1 MILSFAVFVVLDFE
15 GLVGLLFDEED
26 VGFVVED
33 NDGCFTED
41 VEGFAVVDVVAFVAE
56 ERGVEEC
63 VFPVLS
69 LVLLVGVELIACGC
83 FGAEVDAV
91 LGLRDPAA
99 EDEEEEAPA
108 REGGLEGGFPP
119 LVC

>member
-1 MILSFAVFVVLDFE
+1 MVLSFAVFVVLDLD
-15 GLVGLLFDEED
+15 GLVGLLFVVED

-33 NDGCFTED
+33 EDGCFKEE
-41 VEGFAVVDVVAFVAE
+41 VEGFDDEDVVAFVAE
-56 ERGVEEC
+56 ERGVDEC

-69 LVLLVGVELIACGC
+69 LIFLAGVEFIACGC